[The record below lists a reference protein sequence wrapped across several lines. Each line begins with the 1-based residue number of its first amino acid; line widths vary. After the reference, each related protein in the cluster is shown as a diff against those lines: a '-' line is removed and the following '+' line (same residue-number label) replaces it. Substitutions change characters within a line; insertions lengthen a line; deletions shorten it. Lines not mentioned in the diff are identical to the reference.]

1 MTESVFDT
9 LAEERTAPQPATPLV
24 EHKQEENNEMTV
36 SEKIKTIAPEG
47 PEAEDTRESFEGIA
61 GGSVEVVPDKKS
73 FLAKAKAHVREHK
86 VGYGSL
92 AVVSVGAGAGAGYM
106 LKTYGYKKSL
116 SMASYYSRKYL
127 PAGLAITGTVG
138 LIATAFLAY
147 KAAPEVEKRLDWIE
161 DQRLEGK
168 KISSLQAAK
177 MIAGPL
183 WKPIALGTGS
193 VGAIAGSFLIM
204 NGRVSALS
212 KIARQQAK
220 ALQEGTNPYT
230 TEEQTNADGEVEQ
243 IKVHVKPQNNDLLG
257 RWFQYSEEA
266 TSDDMEYNIRFIDN
280 AERVL
285 QDSLFEKGVLTMNHV
300 LEVLGFE
307 KTREGAVI
315 GWTTADSF
323 FLDKRMFK
331 AQEES
336 SDTES
341 DEIFVQWTPAHSV
354 YDQVSFTGRYSE

>member
-9 LAEERTAPQPATPLV
+9 LSEEREANQPATPLV
-24 EHKQEENNEMTV
+24 EQKEENNDMSV
-36 SEKIKTIAPEG
+36 SEKIKDFTQEA
-47 PEAEDTRESFEGIA
+47 PEAEDTRDEFEGVV
-61 GGSVEVVPDKKS
+61 GGTVEVVTDKKS
-73 FLAKAKAHVREHK
+73 FLAKAKSHVREHK

-92 AVVSVGAGAGAGYM
+92 AVASVGAGVGAGYM

-116 SMASYYSRKYL
+116 SMAAYYSKKYL
-127 PAGLAITGTVG
+127 PAGLAISGTIG
-138 LIATAFLAY
+138 LIGTAFLAY
-147 KAAPEVEKRLDWIE
+147 KAAPEIEKRLDWIE
-161 DQRLEGK
+161 DQRLEGQ

-183 WKPIALGTGS
+183 WKPIALGAGS
-193 VGAIAGSFLIM
+193 VGAIAGSFFIM
-204 NGRVSALS
+204 NGRVNALS

-220 ALQEGTNPYT
+220 ALQEGTSPYK
-230 TEEQTNADGEVEQ
+230 TEEHTNDDGEVEQ
-243 IKVHVKPQNNDLLG
+243 VKVHVQPQMNDLLG

-266 TSDDMEYNIRFIDN
+266 TSDDMAYNIRFIDN
-280 AERVL
+280 AECVL

-323 FLDKRMFK
+323 FLEKRMFK
-331 AQEES
+331 AQEEAT
-336 SDTES
+336 DEES

-354 YDQVSFTGRYSE
+354 YDQVSFTGRYAE